1 MSKATGST
9 VLFNS
14 VWSKGSSHLYCTSS
28 SSATV
33 FCYWSLFWARAW
45 ALSHNSASPFN
56 LLSVLNHFVQQC
68 FAFPLPVLALSSA
81 KPCPRWSRADISLPQ
96 AAQNSPT
103 SFPQTSCNTQLMSV
117 QKTSKKVFL
126 EVSVFNS
133 QYFCSFTLN
142 LFRCSPLSL
151 FVLLDICFIFT
162 VSSCLRSALTEII
175 LSYCWWKT
183 NISRFTCFITAFYL
197 NNKKQ
202 ETFRRKKSIC
212 SQSFECARLFHYF
225 RQTRHQLETGS

>member
-14 VWSKGSSHLYCTSS
+14 VWRKGSSHLYCTSS

-151 FVLLDICFIFT
+151 FVLLDKCFI
-162 VSSCLRSALTEII
+162 LR
-175 LSYCWWKT
+175 
-183 NISRFTCFITAFYL
+183 
-197 NNKKQ
+197 
-202 ETFRRKKSIC
+202 
-212 SQSFECARLFHYF
+212 FH
-225 RQTRHQLETGS
+225 HVCVQL